1 MLFSKVLLLL
11 ADDIYTICAAHLTD
25 LPGVAKKTSNFL
37 LFLNNSKIN
46 RF

>member
-25 LPGVAKKTSNFL
+25 LPGVAKNVQFFTF
-37 LFLNNSKIN
+37 FE
-46 RF
+46 

>member
-25 LPGVAKKTSNFL
+25 LPGVAKKRPIFY
-37 LFLNNSKIN
+37 F
-46 RF
+46 FE